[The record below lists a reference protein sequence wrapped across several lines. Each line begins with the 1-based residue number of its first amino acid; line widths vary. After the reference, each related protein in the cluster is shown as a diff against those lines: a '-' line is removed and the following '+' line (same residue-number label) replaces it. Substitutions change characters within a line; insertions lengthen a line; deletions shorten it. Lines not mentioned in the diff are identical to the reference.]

1 MEPALQALLAA
12 TGSFLFMTII
22 FAVIYAL
29 CKDPKKHTRRHHPPR
44 ARTAPAAELSS
55 IESATFDPALTRIE
69 IGELARVT
77 RDFSP
82 DLIIGDGSF
91 GLVYRAKLASGV
103 TVAVKKLAPDAF
115 QGLREFHAEMETL
128 GKIQHPNIVKMLGF
142 CIAGSDRILIYEYVA
157 KGSLDQWLYDM
168 SSMGYDVAGTAKCP
182 KLLDWETRIKIVQGV
197 ARGLA
202 YMHTLYTPIIH
213 RDIKASNILLD
224 AEFGAHIAD
233 FGLAR
238 LMDRSHSHVSTQVA
252 GTMGYMPPE
261 YIYGC
266 MMATTPGDVYSF
278 GVLML
283 EIATGRRPN
292 FPFAGGDGYEIRLV
306 EWVTNMVSQ
315 KRYMEMIDPNLSR
328 ESLPENDVINYFAI
342 ATMCVSEDPKV
353 RPTMSDVVGMLE

>member
-115 QGLREFHAEMETL
+115 QGLR
-128 GKIQHPNIVKMLGF
+128 
-142 CIAGSDRILIYEYVA
+142 
-157 KGSLDQWLYDM
+157 
-168 SSMGYDVAGTAKCP
+168 
-182 KLLDWETRIKIVQGV
+182 
-197 ARGLA
+197 
-202 YMHTLYTPIIH
+202 
-213 RDIKASNILLD
+213 
-224 AEFGAHIAD
+224 
-233 FGLAR
+233 
-238 LMDRSHSHVSTQVA
+238 
-252 GTMGYMPPE
+252 
-261 YIYGC
+261 
-266 MMATTPGDVYSF
+266 
-278 GVLML
+278 
-283 EIATGRRPN
+283 
-292 FPFAGGDGYEIRLV
+292 GDGYEIRLV

-328 ESLPENDVINYFAI
+328 ESLLENDVINYFAI

>member
-115 QGLREFHAEMETL
+115 QGL
-128 GKIQHPNIVKMLGF
+128 Q
-142 CIAGSDRILIYEYVA
+142 
-157 KGSLDQWLYDM
+157 
-168 SSMGYDVAGTAKCP
+168 
-182 KLLDWETRIKIVQGV
+182 
-197 ARGLA
+197 
-202 YMHTLYTPIIH
+202 
-213 RDIKASNILLD
+213 
-224 AEFGAHIAD
+224 
-233 FGLAR
+233 
-238 LMDRSHSHVSTQVA
+238 
-252 GTMGYMPPE
+252 